1 MRLVFCGTPEFAVGT
16 LEAVIAAGHEVALAV
31 TQPDRVAGRGM
42 EMHAPPVKQAAAAH
56 GIAVVQPEKIREN
69 TEFRARLELVR
80 PDAIVVVAY
89 GRIIPQWMLELPRL
103 GVSICM
109 DRCCRS
115 IEGPR
120 RCSGRWPTA
129 SERRA

>member
-1 MRLVFCGTPEFAVGT
+1 
-16 LEAVIAAGHEVALAV
+16 
-31 TQPDRVAGRGM
+31 M
-42 EMHAPPVKQAAAAH
+42 EMQAPPVKRAAAAH
-56 GIAVVQPEKIREN
+56 GIAVAQPEKIREN
-69 TEFRARLELVR
+69 AEFRARLELAR

-109 DRCCRS
+109 IAAAEVSR
-115 IEGPR
+115 GPR
-120 RCSGRWPTA
+120 RCSGRWPMA